1 MDNLEEDSSKV
12 TALYPDPPPFWK
24 AFTPE
29 NIARFDTLRQD
40 FADKHGLDAD
50 ADTDT
55 VVRIPDVPDDLIY
68 LQPPAEPTDSK
79 WRLFSEPQTLD
90 EELQSLET
98 AGIQRLGPTS
108 ETDRDGRHVD
118 RAFEL
123 KRLAKSMLLN
133 FLELVGI
140 MSQDP
145 SHASRQGLE
154 KVQDL
159 KTLFLNFHH
168 ILNEYRPHQAREQL
182 IQLMQDQLDS
192 KRAETAAIR
201 GVVDKAK
208 RALEGLGSM
217 EISPVELAGASASS
231 STGSSRAAAAA
242 ANGVLAP
249 TTPSGAAH
257 DAKDEGPYWERES
270 VGWAMID
277 TDFA

>member
-12 TALYPDPPPFWK
+12 TALYPDPPPFWN

-29 NIARFDTLRQD
+29 NIARFDALRQD

-55 VVRIPDVPDDLIY
+55 IVRIPDVPDDLIY
-68 LQPPAEPTDSK
+68 LQPPAEPIDSK

-98 AGIQRLGPTS
+98 AGILRLGPTS

-133 FLELVGI
+133 FLELVGV

-145 SHASRQGLE
+145 SHGLE

-217 EISPVELAGASASS
+217 EMSPVEPIGASASS
-231 STGSSRAAAAA
+231 STRSSGAAAA

-249 TTPSGAAH
+249 HTLNGAAH
-257 DAKDEGPYWERES
+257 DAKDEVPYWDRES
-270 VGWAMID
+270 EGWAMVD
-277 TDFA
+277 TDFE